1 MKPRPPGQLRA
12 SVNPNVVMM
21 ICTAGHV
28 DHGKTQLVKFLTG
41 CQTDRLKAEQE
52 RGLTIDLGFA
62 PCTLGGELC
71 IGIVDVPGHEKF
83 VRNMVAGVSGIGFT
97 ILVVAADDGVMPQ
110 TVEHLQIMELLGV
123 PNGMVALTKTDLVT
137 ESMVERRTE
146 EIAAFVRGTLLAD
159 CPICPVSSETFA
171 GIPEF
176 YDTLVE
182 RATQAARQERA
193 GVFRMPVERVFS
205 PRGVGTVVTGIP
217 VAGEIRT
224 GDAVEIVPGGARG
237 TVRGIQCFLRDA
249 ERGGCGQC
257 LALNVPELGKQAPV
271 RGQVVCLPGYL
282 QPATVFHLRLSVVP
296 GLDTPLRN
304 GEDMKLHTGTAE
316 ANAKLYLL
324 APDGGS
330 RTEGYLATVVASA
343 PVAAAVGDR
352 FILRRP
358 SPPRTVGG
366 GRILRVESAPRRAAR
381 RISLET
387 LHRSEAFRQELER
400 SATAAEE
407 LQIRHHLRLECPTPA
422 SAERV
427 SRGTLLPLST
437 VTDVLARLTAS
448 GSVMSLDG
456 NLYMDLTVYEQI
468 RAKLEACARSF
479 AEDEHRLIL
488 PTAELRTEESCPPQ
502 LRRRLLADLQN
513 SGLIEV
519 RGDTVI
525 LLSAVEGLPAADRKL
540 AEAICKLY
548 EDTGFTSPRP
558 DELPALLGAGPD
570 QVRRMTDYLCSA
582 GTLARLSK
590 NVVLSAACLR
600 QAQSMVIHTIGEKGY
615 LDSADFKHDIGS
627 TRKYALAILDY
638 LDQRGLTIRSGNVRR
653 LAPDHAKRML

>member
-1 MKPRPPGQLRA
+1 MRQRPPGQLRA
-12 SVNPNVVMM
+12 SVSPNVVMM

-62 PCTLGGELC
+62 PCTLGGDLC

-97 ILVVAADDGVMPQ
+97 ILVVAADDGIMPQ

-123 PNGMVALTKTDLVT
+123 PDGMVALTKTDLVG
-137 ESMVERRTE
+137 ESVVERRTE
-146 EIAAFVRGTLLAD
+146 EVAAFVRGTFLAD
-159 CPICPVSSETFA
+159 CPICPVSSETFE
-171 GIPEF
+171 GVPEF
-176 YDTLVE
+176 YDTLVG
-182 RATQAARQERA
+182 RATQAAYRERT

-217 VAGEIRT
+217 VAGQVRT

-257 LALNVPELGKQAPV
+257 LALNIPELGKQAPV

-282 QPATVFHLRLSVVP
+282 RPAAIFHLRLAAVS
-296 GLDTPLRN
+296 GLETALRN

-316 ANAKLYLL
+316 ASGKLYLL
-324 APDGGS
+324 APDGTA
-330 RTEGYLATVVASA
+330 RTEGYLATFVART
-343 PVAAAVGDR
+343 PVAATAGDR

-366 GRILRVESAPRRAAR
+366 GRVLRVEGAATRPPRRVV
-381 RISLET
+381 LDT
-387 LHRSEAFRQELER
+387 LRRSEVFREELE
-400 SATAAEE
+400 AASVTPEA
-407 LQIRHHLRLECPTPA
+407 LQIRHFLRLECPEPA
-422 SAERV
+422 NAERV
-427 SRGTLLPLST
+427 SRGTMLPLTT
-437 VTDVLARLTAS
+437 VTNALDDLAAD
-448 GSVMSLDG
+448 GSVVSLDG
-456 NLYMDLTVYEQI
+456 GLYMDPCVYEGIRGKLEEQI
-468 RAKLEACARSF
+468 RRY
-479 AEDEHRLIL
+479 AEGERRLIL
-488 PTAELRTEESCPPQ
+488 PAAELRTEEACPPQ
-502 LRRRLLADLQN
+502 LRRRLLAELQHN
-513 SGLIEV
+513 GLIEN

-525 LLSAVEGLPAADRKL
+525 LLSAVEGLSAADRRL

-548 EDTGFTSPRP
+548 EETGFKSPRP
-558 DELPALLGAGPD
+558 DELPGLLEARAD
-570 QVRRMTDYLCSA
+570 QVRRITDYLCSA

-590 NVVLSAACLR
+590 NVVLSAVRLR
-600 QAQSMVIHTIGEKGY
+600 QAQAMVVRTITEKGT

-627 TRKYALAILDY
+627 SRKYALAILDH
-638 LDQRGLTIRSGNVRR
+638 LDERGLTIRSGNVRR